1 MADWKRKS
9 VLKIEIRSNLLNQ
22 SLEGKFAVEQ
32 FSRLLVATNLPQG
45 HGTWAVTM
53 GFLDSAG
60 GWSGLPGSL
69 GCQLLT
75 RSLASSRFTSSLL
88 GSCHDENRSIFFA
101 SFLGCVFT

>member
-1 MADWKRKS
+1 MTADWKHKS
-9 VLKIEIRSNLLNQ
+9 VLKSSLNQ
-22 SLEGKFAVEQ
+22 MLEGKFVDEQ

-45 HGTWAVTM
+45 HGTRAVTM
-53 GFLDSAG
+53 GLLDSTG

-69 GCQLLT
+69 GCQLLA

-101 SFLGCVFT
+101 SFLGCVFA